1 MHSFLLKL
9 WKLLR
14 ILENEKSFVA
24 TFSFSKCSWQI
35 IDEEWIQRG
44 TNDQIYKFWVDTIP
58 HKILVMLLNVGHPSW
73 GENGSPV
80 TEIEWIFT
88 GCSILNRHKYDGQ
101 NHHSIRFYSAW
112 SILYGLCIYNTIW
125 KVLFVYIYACYLILR
140 YLKPHDETI
149 VKLHMHMCQ
158 PVNHKRRQV
167 LRYRLYVMY

>member
-1 MHSFLLKL
+1 MHSFPLKL
-9 WKLLR
+9 WKLLC

-88 GCSILNRHKYDGQ
+88 GCSILNELRSTGQ
-101 NHHSIRFYSAW
+101 NHYSVRFLHRMINSRGAVH
-112 SILYGLCIYNTIW
+112 LYT
-125 KVLFVYIYACYLILR
+125 VLLFLYINACYLILR
-140 YLKPHDETI
+140 YLKPHNETMVKLTI
-149 VKLHMHMCQ
+149 V
-158 PVNHKRRQV
+158 
-167 LRYRLYVMY
+167 

>member
-1 MHSFLLKL
+1 MHSFPLML
-9 WKLLR
+9 WKLLC

-80 TEIEWIFT
+80 TEIEWILT
-88 GCSILNRHKYDGQ
+88 GCSILTKCV
-101 NHHSIRFYSAW
+101 SRFKARFLKHDVSKMANNW
-112 SILYGLCIYNTIW
+112 RVIIPLW
-125 KVLFVYIYACYLILR
+125 KVLFLYIYACCCKWR
-140 YLKPHDETI
+140 YF
-149 VKLHMHMCQ
+149 
-158 PVNHKRRQV
+158 
-167 LRYRLYVMY
+167 

>member
-1 MHSFLLKL
+1 MHSFPLKL
-9 WKLLR
+9 WKLLC

-44 TNDQIYKFWVDTIP
+44 TNDQIYKFWVDNIP

-80 TEIEWIFT
+80 TEIEWILT
-88 GCSILNRHKYDGQ
+88 GCSNLTKHTSNGK
-101 NHHSIRFYSAW
+101 NHYSIR
-112 SILYGLCIYNTIW
+112 ILQRRINCRWVVYLYT
-125 KVLFVYIYACYLILR
+125 VLFLYIYARCLTLI
-140 YLKPHDETI
+140 YLKPQDETI
-149 VKLHMHMCQ
+149 VKSTIVDMCH